1 MSGCQTSDGFDL
13 LDESEEDSEG
23 EMLESPKET
32 FGDGGFVEIIG
43 SEEREELKSCVMANG
58 AKLIE
63 SATKVTVS
71 RVLDMEPSALLTL
84 TPMGFLTQV
93 AVSVG
98 LDRVNGSKPT
108 DYNMIVEMAEKHLE
122 EGKQNF
128 SSIQINTIQTWIDDA
143 KKRIQSLSLSSKEH
157 EEKQQVKKD
166 ITFRTLLYGD
176 SQADVDW
183 TLKRLLKTLREFLK
197 IPHRLIKTSRDKVE
211 ENIKRR
217 PAIGCLEFSN
227 NLETR
232 AKTIAESVTNPSV
245 KRTYICFGGPGTAK
259 STGCRL
265 LAEWCGFPLIQL
277 SGETFCRMCSKHVAS
292 TSKKVTNF
300 DIFSEWIAKEIIAL
314 RVDGV
319 PVMMGIILLDDFHLV
334 MEGSGPFANVNE
346 QSRAQ
351 FLQFMKNLGDSSQ
364 DTILSIELSPDHV
377 FPLNMTYIH
386 LCITMN
392 RVPEDMYAKADIALR
407 SRIFNLGANY
417 ASDEDRLRMVGSV
430 FWPMYKRGI
439 SEYLSIPEE
448 KLNIDE
454 KIALQEIKK
463 VVQLDIHITNDKF
476 DGRNGIRGLCDLM
489 EMYKQAIFSKLT
501 CGQMPAED
509 LFSHVEFDGEKAV
522 SGIEDYKKKT
532 DSAIHELDLQQAHE
546 VKIES
551 LRQQCNRLPEHQSD
565 TFKVLLTMTHLSNLE
580 AQMKRYQSKIDLPS
594 PQTVGACLTRDF
606 GYLKAE
612 DGNDVDRFEPFKR
625 VVESIYM
632 RMSASRKGTC
642 IKNEVIYVK
651 PTSLQIDT
659 SVYSN
664 LGRLLGGVPVWL
676 VQQPDCIFES
686 DLDPCM
692 YHSGTHEIWKKLAQ
706 ANDIS
711 VSMNFLSTRLYS
723 AKPMNFGKYLF
734 LVLVRRSEYGEVAT
748 LVHHSMLDAILTA
761 VVNKTTLNLDTSICP
776 EHYDSNTMNWHNY
789 FMNRMKPKL
798 VCISRLIENI
808 LHDERS
814 GVNESL
820 VVYCITPKTY
830 ELMSAWSSTLS
841 GHEYISPMSHFIK
854 HISNHLCLNYVSSR
868 LGNMLDL
875 RGVSVFVLDLASSCV
890 NDLPKNTITWMP
902 GVPPIKGRILH
913 AQNFLKE
920 QIQSVR
926 SSLKDYMTAMKVDAD
941 ELKEFTLSDSESQIV
956 DALIKYDQE
965 LMELAKKHDL
975 LEAVPISPLETCI
988 STLLNR
994 LKTRMM
1000 DIFELG
1006 VKPLSIESCKAFWEE
1021 VYKPY
1026 RAHIDKHVYE
1036 KEEAEKQKI
1045 EEERL
1050 KKQYDEKIVE
1060 FAAQREV
1067 ERGKF

>member
-23 EMLESPKET
+23 ELLESPKET
-32 FGDGGFVEIIG
+32 VGDGGFVEIIG
-43 SEEREELKSCVMANG
+43 SEEREELKSCVIANG

-63 SATKVTVS
+63 SATKITVS

-108 DYNMIVEMAEKHLE
+108 DYSMLVDMAEKHLE

-128 SSIQINTIQTWIDDA
+128 SPIQINTVQTWIDDA
-143 KKRIQSLSLSSKEH
+143 RKRIQSMSLSIPKES

-176 SQADVDW
+176 SQSDVDW
-183 TLKRLLKTLREFLK
+183 PLKNLLKALREFLK

-211 ENIKRR
+211 ENIKRN

-265 LAEWCGFPLIQL
+265 LAQWCGFPLIHL
-277 SGETFCRMCSKHVAS
+277 SGETFCRMCSKHVP
-292 TSKKVTNF
+292 TSKKITNF
-300 DIFSEWIAKEIIAL
+300 DIFSEWIAKEIVSL

-334 MEGSGPFANVNE
+334 MEGNGPFATVNE
-346 QSRAQ
+346 QSRTQ

-364 DTILSIELSPDHV
+364 DTILSLELSADHV

-417 ASDEDRLRMVGSV
+417 ASDEDRLRMVGTV

-439 SEYLSIPEE
+439 SEYLNIPEE

-463 VVQLDIHITNDKF
+463 VVQLDINITNDKF

-489 EMYKQAIFSKLT
+489 EIYKQAIFSKLT
-501 CGQMPAED
+501 CGEMPAED
-509 LFSHVEFDGEKAV
+509 LFKHVEFDGEKAV
-522 SGIEDYKKKT
+522 TGIEDYKKKT
-532 DSAIHELDLQQAHE
+532 DSAINELDLQQAHE
-546 VKIES
+546 VKMES

-565 TFKVLLTMTHLSNLE
+565 TFKVMLSTTCLINLE
-580 AQMKRYQSKIDLPS
+580 LQMKRYQSRINLPS
-594 PQTVGACLTRDF
+594 PQTIGVSLTRDF

-612 DGNDVDRFEPFKR
+612 DGDDVDRFEPFKR

-651 PTSLQIDT
+651 PTSSQIDT

-664 LGRLLGGVPVWL
+664 LGRLLGDVPVTMI
-676 VQQPDCIFES
+676 QQPECILDQ
-686 DLDPCM
+686 DLDPSM
-692 YHSGTHEIWKKLAQ
+692 YHSGSHEIWKKLPQ
-706 ANDIS
+706 MQDILVS
-711 VSMNFLSTRLYS
+711 VNFLRERSFMYRL
-723 AKPMNFGKYLF
+723 MNWGKF
-734 LVLVRRSEYGEVAT
+734 SFFVLVRPSEYGDVGI
-748 LVHHSMLDAILTA
+748 LVHSSMFELVISAAT
-761 VVNKTTLNLDTSICP
+761 NKTVLNLDTIICP
-776 EHYDSNTMNWHNY
+776 EHYDSNTMNWYNY
-789 FMNRMKPKL
+789 FVNRMKPKL
-798 VCISRLIENI
+798 VCISRLVENI
-808 LHDERS
+808 LHDERPS
-814 GVNESL
+814 VDESL
-820 VVYCITPKTY
+820 IVYCITPKIY
-830 ELMSAWSSTLS
+830 EMLSAWASTMS
-841 GHEYISPMSHFIK
+841 GHEHMSPISHFIK
-854 HISNHLCLNYVSSR
+854 HILNHLCLNYVSSR

-875 RGVSVFVLDLASSCV
+875 RGITVFVLDLSGTCV
-890 NDLPKNTITWMP
+890 NDIPKNTITWMP
-902 GVPPIKGRILH
+902 GVPPIRGRILH
-913 AQNFLKE
+913 GRNFLKE
-920 QIQSVR
+920 QLQSVR
-926 SSLKDYMTAMKVDAD
+926 SSLKDYMMAMKEDAS
-941 ELKEFTLSDSESQIV
+941 ELKEFTLSDSECKIV

-965 LMELAKKHDL
+965 LMELAKTHNL
-975 LEAVPISPLETCI
+975 LEAVPITPLETCI

-1006 VKPLSIESCKAFWEE
+1006 VKPLSVESCKAFWDE

-1026 RAHIDKHVYE
+1026 RMHIENHIRA
-1036 KEEAEKQKI
+1036 KEEVERQKI

-1050 KKQYDEKIVE
+1050 KRQYDEKVIE
-1060 FAAQREV
+1060 FAAQREAD
-1067 ERGKF
+1067 RL